1 MPSVKIAA
9 LGGGSL
15 YFRRAL
21 ADLARSPELSGSE
34 VTLYDIDEEKAAH
47 MADLGNRLFAEA
59 GVATT
64 ARAAGTLAEAV
75 DGAAIAVSSIGGSG
89 ADISE
94 NVYASSYHA
103 ADIAIPAR
111 YGIRQ
116 VVGDTGG
123 PAAMMMALRSLPAY
137 VEIGEEMA
145 KRCPGAVLLNH
156 SNPMAVLCRGMTKY
170 ADVTTV
176 GICHGVQEGIVA
188 AAKLLGRPP
197 GELEC
202 RWIGTN
208 HYYWFL
214 SVRHNGADVYPELL
228 AALSGPSHQDGR
240 ELSARLST
248 AHGYAV
254 VYPEDDHIWEFYPF
268 AASVG
273 GEGRLPYG
281 LERAAE
287 HFGASPAQAEAA
299 MRREHRPADDQ
310 AETRRRFFAQFRAI
324 LEKTSLPDQRDD
336 GISGEGLGAL
346 IEAIVT
352 GQRRVAIVN
361 IPNGGLIPNLP
372 AEMIVEVEG
381 VTDSTGARGIQVGD
395 APVALKGILEKRC
408 AWQELVADAAVTGS
422 RRTALE
428 AMMVDEMALLPEKA
442 EAMLDELL
450 AASRDL
456 LPRFFPKAPR

>member
-34 VTLYDIDEEKAAH
+34 VTLYDIDQEKASR
-47 MADLGNRLFAEA
+47 MAALGNRLFAEA

-64 ARAAGTLAEAV
+64 SRAAGTLADAV
-75 DGAAIAVSSIGGSG
+75 DGAAIAISSIGGSG
-89 ADISE
+89 AAISE

-123 PAAMMMALRSLPAY
+123 AAAMMMALRSLPAY

-170 ADVTTV
+170 TDVTTI

-188 AAKLLGRPP
+188 AGTLLGAPA

-214 SVRHNGADVYPELL
+214 SLRRNGVDVYPELM
-228 AALSGPSHQDGR
+228 AALSGPPYRAGR

-248 AHGYAV
+248 AHGHAI

-268 AASVG
+268 ASSVG
-273 GEGRLPYG
+273 KDSPLPYELDHAAERFG
-281 LERAAE
+281 ARPERAE
-287 HFGASPAQAEAA
+287 EA
-299 MRREHRPADDQ
+299 MQPEQKHMDPTG
-310 AETRRRFFAQFRAI
+310 ETRRRFFNEYQAI
-324 LEKTSLPDQRDD
+324 LDDTPLPQRRDD
-336 GISGEGLGAL
+336 GITGEGLGAL
-346 IEAIVT
+346 VEAIVT

-361 IPNGGLIPNLP
+361 IPNRGLIPNLP

-381 VTDSTGARGIQVGD
+381 VTDSEGARGIQVGR
-395 APVALKGILEKRC
+395 APVALKGILEKRY
-408 AWQELVADAAVTGS
+408 AWQELVADAAATGS
-422 RRTALE
+422 RSAALE
-428 AMMVDEMALLPEKA
+428 AIMVDEMAILPDQA

-450 AASRDL
+450 TASRDL
-456 LPRFFPKAPR
+456 LPRFFP